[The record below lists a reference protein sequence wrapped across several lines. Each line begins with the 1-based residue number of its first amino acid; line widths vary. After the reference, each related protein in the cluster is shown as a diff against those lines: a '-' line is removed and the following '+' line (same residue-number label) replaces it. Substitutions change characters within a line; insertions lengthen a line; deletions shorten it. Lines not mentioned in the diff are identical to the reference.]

1 MAILLRDTAF
11 GRTLS
16 LFTKPSGLNPH
27 RATADTDIHPS
38 KNDLVPEAVYLVDWT
53 GPTDQDNPRNWPS
66 WLKLLVLCNVL
77 IVNLSFYTAPGIYS
91 ASMTPIQESLGAS
104 YEVAMLGLSL
114 FVIAYG
120 VGPLILSPISNLPAI
135 GRTPVYVLGSLAFCL
150 FSIGAA
156 LAKNI
161 ETVIILRV
169 LGGLVGASPTCIGG
183 TTIAEVFGPRELP
196 YALAVYVLSGVCG
209 PAFGPLLG
217 TAVVDRWGS
226 WSAALWLIAGIA
238 AMSTVFMFF
247 LLPETLADNILY
259 RRAAH
264 LRQVTG
270 DNRYCSP
277 SEAETTENNLFRAM
291 LEQIAVDFRLS
302 FIDPVILFIN
312 IHTMFIYGILY
323 LWYEFFP
330 YVFGEIYGFT
340 GMEQS
345 FAFFGIF
352 VGAVISVS
360 SYMLWI
366 HYYFQPHVA
375 RKEANN
381 EIVEPEEQILPGAVG
396 AICIPICLFI
406 FGWTSRENVHWI
418 LPIIGTAFFAPG
430 FHLTF
435 QTVLNYLGQS
445 YPSHVAGVFAGNAFF
460 RSAFGGALPLAARR
474 MLQSLGIGW
483 ASSILGFI
491 SLGMIPPLFVL
502 YRYGQK
508 WRSSSKYASK

>member
-1 MAILLRDTAF
+1 
-11 GRTLS
+11 
-16 LFTKPSGLNPH
+16 
-27 RATADTDIHPS
+27 
-38 KNDLVPEAVYLVDWT
+38 
-53 GPTDQDNPRNWPS
+53 
-66 WLKLLVLCNVL
+66 
-77 IVNLSFYTAPGIYS
+77 
-91 ASMTPIQESLGAS
+91 MTPIQESLGAS
-104 YEVAMLGLSL
+104 YEVAMLGLS
-114 FVIAYG
+114 FPSYSVVAHFQFAG
-120 VGPLILSPISNLPAI
+120 HRSHPGLPARLTGLLTI
-135 GRTPVYVLGSLAFCL
+135 QHRS
-150 FSIGAA
+150 A

-217 TAVVDRWGS
+217 TAVVPISDRWGS

-330 YVFGEIYGFT
+330 YV
-340 GMEQS
+340 S
-345 FAFFGIF
+345 FFGIF

-375 RKEANN
+375 RKEASN

-406 FGWTSRENVHWI
+406 FGWTSRENSALLAQARVNTNHPSSVHWI

-460 RSAFGGALPLAARR
+460 RSAFGGALPLAARS

-502 YRYGQK
+502 YQYGQK

>member
-1 MAILLRDTAF
+1 MAILIRDTAF

-91 ASMTPIQESLGAS
+91 VSMTPIQESLGAS

-114 FVIAYG
+114 FVIAYVVAHFQFAG
-120 VGPLILSPISNLPAI
+120 HRSHPGLPARLT
-135 GRTPVYVLGSLAFCL
+135 GLL
-150 FSIGAA
+150 SIQHRSA

-345 FAFFGIF
+345 FSFFGIF

-375 RKEANN
+375 RKEASN

-460 RSAFGGALPLAARR
+460 RSAFGGALPLAARS

-502 YRYGQK
+502 YQYGQK

>member
-11 GRTLS
+11 GRMLS
-16 LFTKPSGLNPH
+16 LFTKPSGLNAH

-53 GPTDQDNPRNWPS
+53 GPTDQANPRNWPS

-196 YALAVYVLSGVCG
+196 Y
-209 PAFGPLLG
+209 
-217 TAVVDRWGS
+217 DRWGS

-277 SEAETTENNLFRAM
+277 SEAKTTENNLFRAM

-330 YVFGEIYGFT
+330 CVFGEIYGFT

-366 HYYFQPHVA
+366 HYYFQPHVT

-406 FGWTSRENVHWI
+406 FGWTSREDVHWI

-474 MLQSLGIGW
+474 MLQSLSIGW
-483 ASSILGFI
+483 ASSVLGFI